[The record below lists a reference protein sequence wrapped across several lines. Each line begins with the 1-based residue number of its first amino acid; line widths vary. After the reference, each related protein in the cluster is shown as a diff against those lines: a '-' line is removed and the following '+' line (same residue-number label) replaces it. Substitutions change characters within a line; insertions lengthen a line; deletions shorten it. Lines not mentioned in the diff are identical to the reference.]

1 MLASGPTIPEVVA
14 VHAQKRELV
23 SQVLLSNGTVRI
35 RALGTSMLPTIWPGD
50 ILVIEPISHDRLVH
64 GDVIAVKTLR
74 GVRVHR
80 LVNKDGWDWIT
91 RGDAMPQN
99 DPAISPEHVL
109 GRVSEIRRGQH
120 VMIPPRGPR
129 LLQRVCA
136 WMLGYSLVYRMIL
149 RLRSATRNARPD
161 ETLQLRHQK
170 LVS

>member
-1 MLASGPTIPEVVA
+1 MRPSGSIPEILA
-14 VHAQKRELV
+14 VHAQKSELV
-23 SQVLLSNGTVRI
+23 SQVLLANGTARI

-74 GVRVHR
+74 GIRVHR
-80 LVNKDGWDWIT
+80 LINKDGWDWIT
-91 RGDAMPQN
+91 HGDAMPQN
-99 DPAISPEHVL
+99 DPAISPEQVL
-109 GRVSEIRRGQH
+109 GRVSEIRRGQQ
-120 VMIPPRGPR
+120 VTIPARELR

-136 WMLGYSLVYRMIL
+136 WMLGHSLVCRMIL
-149 RLRSATRNARPD
+149 RLRSATGRARPD